1 MAKSVLQTELQKKQP
16 FDCPEQEA
24 TLNLLRTADFLA
36 REAATLFEQHGISTP
51 QYNVLRILR
60 GHRGAGLPCQEIVA
74 QMVTQTPDITRLVD
88 RLEAAGLATRARTAA
103 DRRVVLVHIT
113 EQGMVLL
120 KRLDI
125 PVLDLHRRQMH
136 HLTPAE
142 IAELNRVLVKVR
154 QPPAAPCQD
163 PGLLTSRSPA
173 GSVSPVS
180 SVRQRSVP

>member
-1 MAKSVLQTELQKKQP
+1 MTTFALQTELRKKQP
-16 FDCPEQEA
+16 FDCREQEA
-24 TLNLLRTADFLA
+24 TLNLLRTADFLT
-36 REAATLFEQHGISTP
+36 REAAALFEQHGISTP

-60 GHRGAGLPCQEIVA
+60 GHRDSGLPCQEIVA

-113 EQGMVLL
+113 KPGLDLL
-120 KRLDI
+120 ERLDK

-142 IAELNRVLVKVR
+142 ITELNHLLVKLR
-154 QPPAAPCQD
+154 QPPAA
-163 PGLLTSRSPA
+163 TSP
-173 GSVSPVS
+173 
-180 SVRQRSVP
+180 